1 MVSQSYTAVVER
13 AQGLKG
19 VFATE
24 PYEAGWAHEAIIYIK
39 VLRLTGGGR
48 IEARLQISP
57 DGVDWADEG
66 TAFPT
71 MTDAG
76 LYFVR
81 VDNFGSWLRV
91 AGEVV
96 GADASANVHV
106 YIALKD

>member
-19 VFATE
+19 VFAME
-24 PYEAGWAHEAIIYIK
+24 PYEAGWAHEA
-39 VLRLTGGGR
+39 
-48 IEARLQISP
+48 
-57 DGVDWADEG
+57 